1 MCGTVPE
8 FGSACWEVRLPQGA
22 QLVGTSLPAE
32 SFAVLALLAASLLVF
47 RTFRERYFLTWIVG
61 WLAYVT
67 YRVPVIL
74 SLGGATP
81 PRALADGSFLLAIFL
96 FSAAVLIYSQAQR
109 LVVPIAVVA
118 AMGAVTIVT
127 RSAWWPHSTLLP
139 WVAGG
144 LIHLITAV
152 AALQLLRYTW
162 ARWAAGPWFLAAT
175 LVLLHPKDS
184 WPGTHFFL
192 AWDLPIDLLLGVS
205 MLMIVFD
212 ESRLRTLRLG
222 VINNLANAIAQ
233 AQDANSMLLVA
244 LQELKQLMRVRAAWF
259 RVLEG
264 EQMVLT
270 QHVGLALDF
279 LKSHRSRTMDETL
292 TRVLSTGEPFLQ
304 RVRETD
310 APTGEAL
317 RKQGFE
323 HVLLVPVRGKKSII
337 GVLALAGA
345 KHRYYSGDDMVFLN
359 STANQLGIAAENLR
373 LFGQIRRSQRE
384 WISTFD
390 SMEDLIL
397 VHDAQNRI
405 MKVNRALLRRLG
417 RTPAEV
423 IGRNCEEVLPHQH
436 PAGEGCPYCGR
447 GTNDLIEEADPCFGG
462 FSLVSTSSY
471 VWTSSYRE
479 EGRRQLGTVHII
491 RDTTDRR
498 TAEEKYRQL
507 FEQVQEGVFVADD
520 QGKLLDC
527 NNALVG
533 MLGYSSRQELLA
545 LSADAL
551 YVSPEQRSE
560 LLHAIEAHSYVRSF
574 EVQLRKKNGGALAA
588 SETSF
593 ATRNQSGGIERYQGF
608 LLDVTEKKRAEDEIR
623 RRNLELH
630 ALNAIAVIATQ
641 SFDLDEILNL
651 TLRQLVT
658 LFGAETGSVYLTD
671 NGSSTL
677 RRRAAWGHRSETAVR
692 SATTTTLPAD
702 FWQMVVNSHREVIT
716 ESDLPGLPAVAAEFV
731 RAEGLHSWMWVILW
745 SQDQPMGVL
754 GVSSRNEGE
763 FNATDEKLLIAIGRQ
778 LATTIEK
785 IRLYEETTR
794 AYDDL
799 RRTQEQLLQS
809 EKMSAIG
816 QLIAGVAHELNNPLT
831 AILGYAQLLESEAL
845 EERSLDFVRKL
856 LKQAQRTHRLV
867 QNLLSFARQRTPQ
880 KIPVDIRRVVDDSL
894 ALREYDFKRGNIVV
908 QREIAEEIPAVT
920 ADPHQ
925 LEQVFLNIINNA
937 VDSMLEMERGG
948 VLSVRVYAENGSVCV
963 DFRDTGRGIADP
975 KRIFDPFYTTKPVGK
990 GTGLGLSIC
999 YGILKEHG
1007 GEIEARNVPEGGAA
1021 LLVHLPAAGKPEP
1034 ISAPVP
1040 APIRERVLQGRLLLL
1055 EEEEA
1060 VLEFEREVLAGA
1072 GADVVAASD
1081 SEKARSSMDDG
1092 GVDALVLNGSMPD
1105 GWGAVQIHGW
1115 LSQHHPGM
1123 LGKVLFTF
1131 STLDGE
1137 TQTFLEQNRISYL
1150 VKPFDVADL
1159 IAGSRKLLQ
1168 KAMAKSASS

>member
-8 FGSACWEVRLPQGA
+8 FGSEYREVRLPQGA
-22 QLVGTSLPAE
+22 QLVATTLPAE
-32 SFAVLALLAASLLVF
+32 AFAVLALLAASLLVF

-74 SLGGATP
+74 SLGGVSP
-81 PRALADGSFLLAIFL
+81 PRALADASFILAIFL
-96 FSAAVLIYSQAQR
+96 LSSAVLLYSEAPR
-109 LVVPIAVVA
+109 LVLPSATAAALTALTVV
-118 AMGAVTIVT
+118 MKNL
-127 RSAWWPHSTLLP
+127 WWPHSNLLS
-139 WVAGG
+139 WTVIV

-162 ARWAAGPWFLAAT
+162 ARWAAGPWILALT
-175 LVLLHPKDS
+175 LVLLQPKGNGVGS
-184 WPGTHFFL
+184 RFL
-192 AWDLPIDLLLGVS
+192 SAAGLPIDLWLGVS

-222 VINNLANAIAQ
+222 VVNNLASAIAQ

-244 LQELKQLMRVRAAWF
+244 LQELKHLMRVRAAWF

-270 QHVGLALDF
+270 QHVGLSLDF
-279 LKSHRSRTMDETL
+279 LKAHRSRQMNEIF
-292 TRVLSTGEPFLQ
+292 TRLLHTGEPSVQ
-304 RVRETD
+304 RVRDTD
-310 APTGEAL
+310 APTRETL
-317 RKQGFE
+317 RQQGFE
-323 HVLLVPVRGKKSII
+323 HLLLVPVRGKKSVI
-337 GVLALAGA
+337 GVLVLAGA
-345 KHRYYSGDDMVFLN
+345 KHRSYSADDLAFLK

-390 SMEDLIL
+390 SMEDFIL
-397 VHDAQNRI
+397 VHDSQNRI
-405 MKVNRALLRRLG
+405 MKANRALLRRLE
-417 RTPAEV
+417 RSPAEV
-423 IGRNCEEVLPHQH
+423 ISRSCEEVLPGGSSGWQ
-436 PAGEGCPYCGR
+436 GCPYCGR
-447 GTNDLIEEADPCFGG
+447 GRDDLAEEADPCFGG

-479 EGRRQLGTVHII
+479 EARRQLGTVHII

-498 TAEEKYRQL
+498 TAEENYRQL
-507 FEQVQEGVFVADD
+507 FEQVQEGVFVADAE
-520 QGKLLDC
+520 GKLLDC
-527 NNALVG
+527 NNALVV
-533 MLGYSSRQELLA
+533 MLGYENRQELLA

-551 YVSPEQRSE
+551 YASPEQRST
-560 LLHAIEAHSYVRSF
+560 LLKAIQTRSYVRSF
-574 EVQLRKKNGGALAA
+574 EVQLKKKDGSTLSA

-593 ATRNQSGGIERYQGF
+593 ATRNEAGEITRYQGF
-608 LLDVTEKKRAEDEIR
+608 LLDMTEKKRAEDEIR

-630 ALNAIAVIATQ
+630 ALNAIAVVATQ

-651 TLRQLVT
+651 TLRQLVN
-658 LFGAETGSVYLTD
+658 LFGAETGSIYLSD
-671 NGSSTL
+671 NGSCTL
-677 RRRAAWGHRSETAVR
+677 RRRAAWGHRSSTAIR
-692 SATTTTLPAD
+692 SASTATMPAE
-702 FWQMVVNSHREVIT
+702 FWQGLISSRREMIT
-716 ESDLPGLPAVAAEFV
+716 QNDLPDLPAVASDFV
-731 RAEGLHSWMWVILW
+731 RAEGLRSWMWVILW
-745 SQDQPMGVL
+745 SQEQPIGVL
-754 GVSSRNEGE
+754 GVSSRKERE
-763 FNATDEKLLIAIGRQ
+763 FTATDEKLMVAIGRQ
-778 LATTIEK
+778 LATTIDK

-831 AILGYAQLLESEAL
+831 AILGYAQLLESEPMD
-845 EERSLDFVRKL
+845 ERCLDFVRKL

-880 KIPVDIRRVVDDSL
+880 KIPVDIRRVVEDSL
-894 ALREYDFKRGNIVV
+894 ALRDYDFKRGNIVV
-908 QREIAEEIPAVT
+908 QREVAEELPAVT

-937 VDSMLEMERGG
+937 VDAMLEMERGG
-948 VLSVRVYAENGSVCV
+948 VLSMRVYAENGAVCV
-963 DFRDTGRGIADP
+963 EFRDTGRGIVDP

-1021 LLVHLPAAGKPEP
+1021 LLVRLPAAGKPQTVREP
-1034 ISAPVP
+1034 SPPP
-1040 APIRERVLQGRLLLL
+1040 ARELVLHGRLLLVDD
-1055 EEEEA
+1055 EEA

-1072 GADVVAASD
+1072 GAEVVTASD
-1081 SEKARSSMDDG
+1081 PEKARNLLNSG
-1092 GVDALVLNGSMPD
+1092 GFDAVILNGSMPN
-1105 GWGAVQIHGW
+1105 GWSAVQIHGW
-1115 LSQHHPGM
+1115 LAQQHPRIV
-1123 LGKVLFTF
+1123 GKLLFVF
-1131 STLDGE
+1131 STLDEE
-1137 TQTFLEQNRISYL
+1137 TQTFLEQKRISYL

-1168 KAMAKSASS
+1168 KAAIATASS

>member
-1 MCGTVPE
+1 M
-8 FGSACWEVRLPQGA
+8 
-22 QLVGTSLPAE
+22 
-32 SFAVLALLAASLLVF
+32 F

-74 SLGGATP
+74 SLGGASP
-81 PRALADGSFLLAIFL
+81 PRALADASFILAIFL
-96 FSAAVLIYSQAQR
+96 LASAVLLYSEAPRLVLPSAA
-109 LVVPIAVVA
+109 IAGVA
-118 AMGAVTIVT
+118 AVTVVMKGV
-127 RSAWWPHSTLLP
+127 WWPHSSLLSSI
-139 WVAGG
+139 VIV

-162 ARWAAGPWFLAAT
+162 ARWAAGPWILAVT
-175 LVLLHPKDS
+175 LVLLQPKGDGLGS
-184 WPGTHFFL
+184 RFFS
-192 AWDLPIDLLLGVS
+192 AAGLPIDLWLGVS

-222 VINNLANAIAQ
+222 VVNNLASAIAQ

-244 LQELKQLMRVRAAWF
+244 LQELKQLMRARAAWF
-259 RVLEG
+259 RVLDG

-270 QHVGLALDF
+270 QHVGLSLDF
-279 LKSHRSRTMDETL
+279 LKAHRSRLMNENL
-292 TRVLSTGEPFLQ
+292 TRLLHTGEPSVH
-304 RVRETD
+304 RVRDTD
-310 APTGEAL
+310 APTREAL
-317 RKQGFE
+317 RQQGFE
-323 HVLLVPVRGKKSII
+323 HLLLVPVRGKKSVI
-337 GVLALAGA
+337 GVLALAGT
-345 KHRYYSGDDMVFLN
+345 KHRFYSADDLAFLK

-390 SMEDLIL
+390 SMEDFIL
-397 VHDAQNRI
+397 VHDSQNRI
-405 MKVNRALLRRLG
+405 MKVNRALLRRLE
-417 RTPAEV
+417 RSPAEV
-423 IGRNCEEVLPHQH
+423 ISRSCEEVLPHGSSAWQ
-436 PAGEGCPYCGR
+436 GCPYCGR
-447 GTNDLIEEADPCFGG
+447 GTDDFVEEADPCFGG

-479 EGRRQLGTVHII
+479 EARRQLGTVHII

-507 FEQVQEGVFVADD
+507 FEQVQEGVFVADAR
-520 QGKLLDC
+520 GKLLDC
-527 NNALVG
+527 NNALVL
-533 MLGYSSRQELLA
+533 MLGYENRQALLA

-551 YVSPEQRSE
+551 YASPEQRAA
-560 LLHAIEAHSYVRSF
+560 LLETIQARSYVRSF
-574 EVQLRKKNGGALAA
+574 EVQLRKKDGSTLSV

-593 ATRNQSGGIERYQGF
+593 ATRDETGEIARYQGF
-608 LLDVTEKKRAEDEIR
+608 LLDMTEKKRAEDEIR

-630 ALNAIAVIATQ
+630 ALNAIAVVATQ

-658 LFGAETGSVYLTD
+658 LFGAETGSVYLSE
-671 NGSSTL
+671 NGGPTL
-677 RRRAAWGHRSETAVR
+677 RRRAAWGHRSNAAIHSASTA
-692 SATTTTLPAD
+692 TMPAD
-702 FWQMVVNSHREVIT
+702 FWQELISSRRELIT
-716 ESDLPGLPAVAAEFV
+716 QKDLPALPAVASDFV
-731 RAEGLHSWMWVILW
+731 SAEGLHSWMWVILW
-745 SQDQPMGVL
+745 SQDQPIGVL
-754 GVSSRNEGE
+754 GVSSREERE
-763 FNATDEKLLIAIGRQ
+763 FTATDEKLMVAIGRQ
-778 LATTIEK
+778 LATTIDK

-831 AILGYAQLLESEAL
+831 AILGYAQLLESEPMD
-845 EERSLDFVRKL
+845 ERCLDFVRKL

-894 ALREYDFKRGNIVV
+894 ALRDYDFKRGNIVV
-908 QREIAEEIPAVT
+908 QREFAEELPAVT

-937 VDSMLEMERGG
+937 VDAMLEMERGG
-948 VLSVRVYAENGSVCV
+948 VLSARVYAENGAVCV
-963 DFRDTGRGIADP
+963 EFCDTGRGIADP

-1021 LLVHLPAAGKPEP
+1021 LLVRLPAAGKPQVVREP
-1034 ISAPVP
+1034 SSPP
-1040 APIRERVLQGRLLLL
+1040 ARELVLQGRLLLVDD
-1055 EEEEA
+1055 EEA

-1072 GADVVAASD
+1072 GAEVVTASD
-1081 SEKARSSMDDG
+1081 PGEARNLLKRG
-1092 GVDALVLNGSMPD
+1092 GFDAVILNGSMPN
-1105 GWGAVQIHGW
+1105 GWTVMEIHGW
-1115 LSQHHPGM
+1115 LAQHHPRTVGRA
-1123 LGKVLFTF
+1123 LFIF
-1131 STLDGE
+1131 ASLDAE
-1137 TQTFLEQNRISYL
+1137 TQTFLEQKRISYL

-1168 KAMAKSASS
+1168 KASAASASS

>member
-1 MCGTVPE
+1 MAT
-8 FGSACWEVRLPQGA
+8 
-22 QLVGTSLPAE
+22 TLPAE
-32 SFAVLALLAASLLVF
+32 AFAVLALLAASLLVF
-47 RTFRERYFLTWIVG
+47 RTFREGYFLTWIVG

-74 SLGGATP
+74 SLGGVSP
-81 PRALADGSFLLAIFL
+81 PRALADASFILAIFL
-96 FSAAVLIYSQAQR
+96 LSSAVLLYSEAPR
-109 LVVPIAVVA
+109 LVLPSATA
-118 AMGAVTIVT
+118 AALTAVTVVMKNL
-127 RSAWWPHSTLLP
+127 WWPHSSLLS
-139 WVAGG
+139 WTVIV

-162 ARWAAGPWFLAAT
+162 ARWAAGPWILALT
-175 LVLLHPKDS
+175 LVLLQPKGNGVGS
-184 WPGTHFFL
+184 RFL
-192 AWDLPIDLLLGVS
+192 SAAGLPIDLWLGVS

-222 VINNLANAIAQ
+222 VVNNLASAIAQ

-244 LQELKQLMRVRAAWF
+244 LQELKHLMRVRAAWF

-270 QHVGLALDF
+270 QHVGLSLDF
-279 LKSHRSRTMDETL
+279 LKAHRSRQMNEIF
-292 TRVLSTGEPFLQ
+292 TRLLHTGEPSVQ
-304 RVRETD
+304 RVRDTD
-310 APTGEAL
+310 APTRETL
-317 RKQGFE
+317 RQQGFE
-323 HVLLVPVRGKKSII
+323 HLLLVPVRGKKSVI
-337 GVLALAGA
+337 GVLVLAGA
-345 KHRYYSGDDMVFLN
+345 KHRSYSADDLAFLK

-390 SMEDLIL
+390 SMEDFIL
-397 VHDAQNRI
+397 VHDSQNRI
-405 MKVNRALLRRLG
+405 MKANRALLRRLE
-417 RTPAEV
+417 RSPAEV
-423 IGRNCEEVLPHQH
+423 ISRSCEEVLPGGSSGWQ
-436 PAGEGCPYCGR
+436 GCPYCGR
-447 GTNDLIEEADPCFGG
+447 GRDDLAEEADPCFGG

-479 EGRRQLGTVHII
+479 EARRQLGTVHII

-498 TAEEKYRQL
+498 TAEENYRQL
-507 FEQVQEGVFVADD
+507 FEQVQEGVFVADAE
-520 QGKLLDC
+520 GKLLDC
-527 NNALVG
+527 NNALVV
-533 MLGYSSRQELLA
+533 MLGYENRQELLA

-551 YVSPEQRSE
+551 YASPEQRST
-560 LLHAIEAHSYVRSF
+560 LLKAIQTRSYVRSF
-574 EVQLRKKNGGALAA
+574 EVQLKKKDGSTLSA

-593 ATRNQSGGIERYQGF
+593 ATRNEAGEITRYQGF
-608 LLDVTEKKRAEDEIR
+608 LLDMTEKKRAEDEIR

-630 ALNAIAVIATQ
+630 ALNAIAVVATQ

-651 TLRQLVT
+651 TLRQLVN
-658 LFGAETGSVYLTD
+658 LFGAETGSIYLSD
-671 NGSSTL
+671 NGSCTL
-677 RRRAAWGHRSETAVR
+677 RRRAAWGHRSSTAIR
-692 SATTTTLPAD
+692 SASTATMPAE
-702 FWQMVVNSHREVIT
+702 FWQGLISSRREMIT
-716 ESDLPGLPAVAAEFV
+716 QNDLPDLPAVASDFV
-731 RAEGLHSWMWVILW
+731 RAEGLRSWMWVILW
-745 SQDQPMGVL
+745 SQEQPIGVL
-754 GVSSRNEGE
+754 GVSSRKERE
-763 FNATDEKLLIAIGRQ
+763 FTATDEKLMVAIGRQ
-778 LATTIEK
+778 LATTIDK

-831 AILGYAQLLESEAL
+831 AILGYAQLLESEPMD
-845 EERSLDFVRKL
+845 ERCLDFVRKL

-880 KIPVDIRRVVDDSL
+880 KIPVDIRRVVEDSL
-894 ALREYDFKRGNIVV
+894 ALRDYDFKRGNIVV
-908 QREIAEEIPAVT
+908 QREVAEELPAVT

-937 VDSMLEMERGG
+937 VDAMLEMERGG
-948 VLSVRVYAENGSVCV
+948 VLSMRVYAENGAVCV
-963 DFRDTGRGIADP
+963 EFRDTGRGIVDP

-1021 LLVHLPAAGKPEP
+1021 LLVRLPAAGKPQTVREP
-1034 ISAPVP
+1034 SPPP
-1040 APIRERVLQGRLLLL
+1040 ARELVLHGRLLLVDD
-1055 EEEEA
+1055 EEA

-1072 GADVVAASD
+1072 GAEVVTASD
-1081 SEKARSSMDDG
+1081 PEKARNLLNSG
-1092 GVDALVLNGSMPD
+1092 GFDAVILNGSMPN
-1105 GWGAVQIHGW
+1105 GWSAVQIHGW
-1115 LSQHHPGM
+1115 LAQHHPRIV
-1123 LGKVLFTF
+1123 GKLLFVF

-1137 TQTFLEQNRISYL
+1137 TQTFLEQKRISYL

-1168 KAMAKSASS
+1168 KAAIATASS

>member
-1 MCGTVPE
+1 
-8 FGSACWEVRLPQGA
+8 VRLPQGA
-22 QLVGTSLPAE
+22 QLVGTTLPAE
-32 SFAVLALLAASLLVF
+32 SFAVLAMLAASLLVF
-47 RTFRERYFLTWIVG
+47 RTFRERYFLTWILG
-61 WLAYVT
+61 WLAYVI

-74 SLGGATP
+74 SLGGSSA
-81 PRALADGSFLLAIFL
+81 PRALADTTFILAAFLLA
-96 FSAAVLIYSQAQR
+96 SAVLLYSEEQR
-109 LVVPIAVVA
+109 LVLPTATAASIAAITVV
-118 AMGAVTIVT
+118 I
-127 RSAWWPHSTLLP
+127 RSVWWPHDALLG
-139 WVAGG
+139 WTSVV

-162 ARWAAGPWFLAAT
+162 ARWAAGPWLLAAT
-175 LVLLHPKDS
+175 LVLLHPRDS
-184 WPGTHFFL
+184 WLGRHFVS
-192 AWDLPIDLLLGVS
+192 AADLPIDLLLGVS

-212 ESRLRTLRLG
+212 ESRLRNLRLG
-222 VINNLANAIAQ
+222 VVNNLATAIAQ
-233 AQDANSMLLVA
+233 AQDANSMLVVA
-244 LQELKQLMRVRAAWF
+244 LQELKHLMRARAAWF

-270 QHVGLALDF
+270 QHVGLSLEF
-279 LKSHRSRTMDETL
+279 LKSHRSREMSETL
-292 TRVLSTGEPFLQ
+292 TRILHTGEPCVH
-304 RVRETD
+304 RVRESD
-310 APTGEAL
+310 APTADAL
-317 RKQGFE
+317 RQQGFE
-323 HVLLVPVRGKKSII
+323 HLLLVPVRGKKSII
-337 GVLALAGA
+337 GLLALAGA
-345 KHRYYSGDDMVFLN
+345 KHRSYSTDDLAFMK

-397 VHDAQNRI
+397 VHDSQSRI

-417 RTPAEV
+417 RAPAEV
-423 IGRNCEEVLPHQH
+423 IGRSCEEVLPRGH
-436 PAGEGCPYCGR
+436 AGWQGCPYCGQ
-447 GTNDLIEEADPCFGG
+447 GTGDLTEAADPCFGG

-533 MLGYSSRQELLA
+533 MLGYGSRQELLA

-551 YVSPEQRSE
+551 YASPEQRTA
-560 LLHAIEAHSYVRSF
+560 LLEAIEVHSYVRSF
-574 EVQLRKKNGGALAA
+574 EVQLRKKDGGTLAA

-593 ATRNQSGGIERYQGF
+593 ATRTEAGGIERYQGF

-658 LFGAETGSVYLTD
+658 LFGAQTGSVYLSD
-671 NGSSTL
+671 NGSGTL
-677 RRRAAWGHRSETAVR
+677 RRRAAWGHRSDTAIR
-692 SATTTTLPAD
+692 TASTATLPPD
-702 FWQMVVNSHREVIT
+702 FWQTLVNSHREVFT
-716 ESDLPGLPAVAAEFV
+716 QEDLPQLPGLVAEFV
-731 RAEGLHSWMWVILW
+731 RAEGLRSWMWVILW
-745 SQDQPMGVL
+745 SQEQPMGVL
-754 GVSSRNEGE
+754 GVSSRKERD
-763 FNATDEKLLIAIGRQ
+763 FTTTDEKLLIAIGRQ

-831 AILGYAQLLESEAL
+831 AILGYAQLLEGEPM
-845 EERSLDFVRKL
+845 EERCLDFVRKL

-894 ALREYDFKRGNIVV
+894 ALREYDFKRGNIAV
-908 QREIAEEIPAVT
+908 QREIAEELPAVT

-937 VDSMLEMERGG
+937 VDAMLEMERGG
-948 VLSVRVYAENGSVCV
+948 MLSVRVYDENGAVCV
-963 DFRDTGRGIADP
+963 EFRDTGRGISDP

-1021 LLVHLPAAGKPEP
+1021 LLVRLPASGKPET
-1034 ISAPVP
+1034 ARPVSLPP
-1040 APIRERVLQGRLLLL
+1040 ARELVLQGRLLLVDD
-1055 EEEEA
+1055 EEA

-1072 GADVVAASD
+1072 GAEVVAASD
-1081 SEKARSSMDDG
+1081 PDKARALLDG
-1092 GVDALVLNGSMPD
+1092 GGFDALILNGSMPN
-1105 GWGAVQIHGW
+1105 GWSAVQIHGW
-1115 LSQHHPGM
+1115 LAQHHPRN
-1123 LGKVLFTF
+1123 LGRVLFIF

-1137 TQTFLEQNRISYL
+1137 TQSFLEQNRISYL

-1168 KAMAKSASS
+1168 KALTATASS

>member
-1 MCGTVPE
+1 MGT
-8 FGSACWEVRLPQGA
+8 
-22 QLVGTSLPAE
+22 TLPAE
-32 SFAVLALLAASLLVF
+32 AFAVLALLAASLLVF

-61 WLAYVT
+61 WLAYVI

-74 SLGGATP
+74 SLGGSSP
-81 PRALADGSFLLAIFL
+81 PRALADASFTLAAFLLA
-96 FSAAVLIYSQAQR
+96 SAVLLYSEKQR
-109 LVVPIAVVA
+109 LVLPTAAVAGIAGITVV
-118 AMGAVTIVT
+118 I
-127 RSAWWPHSTLLP
+127 RSVWWPHSALLG
-139 WVAGG
+139 WTSIV
-144 LIHLITAV
+144 LLHLITAV

-162 ARWAAGPWFLAAT
+162 ARWAAGPWLLAAT

-184 WPGTHFFL
+184 WLGNHFL
-192 AWDLPIDLLLGVS
+192 SAADLPIDLLLGIS

-212 ESRLRTLRLG
+212 ESRLRNLRLG
-222 VINNLANAIAQ
+222 VVNNLATAIAQ
-233 AQDANSMLLVA
+233 AQDANAMLVVA
-244 LQELKQLMRVRAAWF
+244 LHELKHLMRARAAWF

-270 QHVGLALDF
+270 QHVGLSLEF
-279 LKSHRSRTMDETL
+279 LKTNRSRVMSETL
-292 TRVLSTGEPFLQ
+292 TRILHTGEPCVH
-304 RVRETD
+304 RVRESD
-310 APTGEAL
+310 APTAEVL
-317 RKQGFE
+317 RQQGFE
-323 HVLLVPVRGKKSII
+323 HLLLVPVHGKKSII
-337 GVLALAGA
+337 GLLALAGA
-345 KHRYYSGDDMVFLN
+345 KHRTYSTDELAFMK

-397 VHDAQNRI
+397 VHDSQNRI

-417 RTPAEV
+417 RAPAEV
-423 IGRNCEEVLPHQH
+423 ISRSCEEVLPRGQ
-436 PAGEGCPYCGR
+436 AGWQGCPYCAQ
-447 GTNDLIEEADPCFGG
+447 GTGDLIEALDPCFGG

-533 MLGYSSRQELLA
+533 MLGYGSRQELLA

-551 YVSPEQRSE
+551 YASPEQRNA
-560 LLHAIEAHSYVRSF
+560 LLQAIEVHSYVRSF
-574 EVQLRKKNGGALAA
+574 EVQLRKKDGSTLAA

-593 ATRNQSGGIERYQGF
+593 ATRTQAGGIERYQGF

-658 LFGAETGSVYLTD
+658 LFGAETGSVYLSD
-671 NGSSTL
+671 NGSGTL
-677 RRRAAWGHRSETAVR
+677 RRRAAWGHRSDTAIR
-692 SATTTTLPAD
+692 SASTATMPPD
-702 FWQMVVNSHREVIT
+702 FWQTLVNSHREVFT
-716 ESDLPGLPAVAAEFV
+716 QEDLPHLPALAAEFV
-731 RAEGLHSWMWVILW
+731 HAEGLRSWMWVILW
-745 SQDQPMGVL
+745 SQEQPMGVL
-754 GVSSRNEGE
+754 GVSSRKERD
-763 FNATDEKLLIAIGRQ
+763 FTATDEKLLIAIGRQ

-831 AILGYAQLLESEAL
+831 AILGYAQLLEGEPM
-845 EERSLDFVRKL
+845 EERCLDFVRKL

-880 KIPVDIRRVVDDSL
+880 KIPVDLRRVVDDSL
-894 ALREYDFKRGNIVV
+894 ALREYDFKRGNIAV
-908 QREIAEEIPAVT
+908 QREIAEELPAVT

-937 VDSMLEMERGG
+937 VDAMLEMERGG
-948 VLSVRVYAENGSVCV
+948 VLTVRVYGENGAVCV
-963 DFRDTGRGIADP
+963 EFCDTGRGISDP

-1021 LLVHLPAAGKPEP
+1021 LLVRLPASGKPET
-1034 ISAPVP
+1034 ARP
-1040 APIRERVLQGRLLLL
+1040 ASLPPARELVLQGRLLLVDD
-1055 EEEEA
+1055 EEA

-1072 GADVVAASD
+1072 GAEVVAASD
-1081 SEKARSSMDDG
+1081 PLKARALLEG
-1092 GVDALVLNGSMPD
+1092 GGFDALILNGSMPS
-1105 GWGAVQIHGW
+1105 GWSAAQMHGW
-1115 LSQHHPGM
+1115 LAQHHPRL
-1123 LGKVLFTF
+1123 LGRVLFVF
-1131 STLDGE
+1131 SNLDGE

-1159 IAGSRKLLQ
+1159 IASSRKLLQ
-1168 KAMAKSASS
+1168 KALTATASPPKLTAAR

>member
-1 MCGTVPE
+1 M
-8 FGSACWEVRLPQGA
+8 RLPQGA
-22 QLVGTSLPAE
+22 QVVGTTLPAE
-32 SFAVLALLAASLLVF
+32 AFAVLALLAANLLVF

-74 SLGGATP
+74 SLGGASP
-81 PRALADGSFLLAIFL
+81 PRALADASFILAIFL
-96 FSAAVLIYSQAQR
+96 LSSALLLYSEAPRLVLPTAAV
-109 LVVPIAVVA
+109 A
-118 AMGAVTIVT
+118 ALAAVTVVMKT
-127 RSAWWPHSTLLP
+127 LWWPHSTLLS
-139 WVAGG
+139 WMVIV

-162 ARWAAGPWFLAAT
+162 ARWTAGPWILALT
-175 LVLLHPKDS
+175 LVLLQPK
-184 WPGTHFFL
+184 GTGLGGRFL
-192 AWDLPIDLLLGVS
+192 SVAGLPIDLWLGVS

-222 VINNLANAIAQ
+222 VVNNLASAIAQ
-233 AQDANSMLLVA
+233 AQDANAMLLVA
-244 LQELKQLMRVRAAWF
+244 LQELKHLMRVRAAWF

-270 QHVGLALDF
+270 QHVGLSLDF
-279 LKSHRSRTMDETL
+279 LKAYRSRQMNETL
-292 TRVLSTGEPFLQ
+292 THLLHTGEPCVQ
-304 RVRETD
+304 RVRDTN
-310 APTGEAL
+310 APTRETL
-317 RKQGFE
+317 RQQGFE
-323 HVLLVPVRGKKSII
+323 HLLLIPVRGKKSVI

-345 KHRYYSGDDMVFLN
+345 KHRSYSTDDLAFLKA
-359 STANQLGIAAENLR
+359 TANQVGIAAENLR

-390 SMEDLIL
+390 SMEDFIL
-397 VHDAQNRI
+397 VHDSQNRI
-405 MKVNRALLRRLG
+405 MKVNRALLRRLE
-417 RTPAEV
+417 RAPAEV
-423 IGRNCEEVLPHQH
+423 ISRSCEEVLPRGSSAWQ
-436 PAGEGCPYCGR
+436 GCPYCGR
-447 GTNDLIEEADPCFGG
+447 GAEDLVEEADPCFGG

-479 EGRRQLGTVHII
+479 EARRQLGTVHII

-507 FEQVQEGVFVADD
+507 FEQVQEGVFVADAE
-520 QGKLLDC
+520 GKLLDC
-527 NNALVG
+527 NHALVG
-533 MLGYSSRQELLA
+533 MLGYENRQELLA

-551 YVSPEQRSE
+551 YASPEQRIT
-560 LLHAIEAHSYVRSF
+560 LLETIQTRSYVRSF
-574 EVQLRKKNGGALAA
+574 EVQLRKKDGNTLSA

-593 ATRNQSGGIERYQGF
+593 ATRDEAGEIARYQGF

-630 ALNAIAVIATQ
+630 ALNAIAVVATQ

-658 LFGAETGSVYLTD
+658 LFAAETGSVYLSD
-671 NGSSTL
+671 NSSSTL
-677 RRRAAWGHRSETAVR
+677 RRRAAWGHRSSTAIR
-692 SATTTTLPAD
+692 SASTATMPAE
-702 FWQMVVNSHREVIT
+702 FWQGLISSRRELIT
-716 ESDLPGLPAVAAEFV
+716 QKDLPSLPAVASDFV
-731 RAEGLHSWMWVILW
+731 NAEGLHSWMWVILW
-745 SQDQPMGVL
+745 SQDQPIGVL
-754 GVSSRNEGE
+754 GVSSRKEHE
-763 FNATDEKLLIAIGRQ
+763 FSPTDEKLMVAIGRQ
-778 LATTIEK
+778 LATTIDK

-831 AILGYAQLLESEAL
+831 AILGYAQLLESEPMD
-845 EERSLDFVRKL
+845 ERCLDFVRKL

-894 ALREYDFKRGNIVV
+894 ALRDYDFKRGNILV
-908 QREIAEEIPAVT
+908 QREIAEELPAVT

-937 VDSMLEMERGG
+937 VDAMLEMERGG
-948 VLSVRVYAENGSVCV
+948 VLSVRVYAENGAVYV
-963 DFRDTGRGIADP
+963 EFRDTGRGIADP

-1021 LLVHLPAAGKPEP
+1021 LLVRLPAAGKPETVREP
-1034 ISAPVP
+1034 SPPP
-1040 APIRERVLQGRLLLL
+1040 ARELVLSGRLLLVDD
-1055 EEEEA
+1055 EEA

-1072 GADVVAASD
+1072 GAEVVTASEP
-1081 SEKARSSMDDG
+1081 EKARDLLNSG
-1092 GVDALVLNGSMPD
+1092 GFDAVILNGSMPN
-1105 GWGAVQIHGW
+1105 GWNAVEIHGW
-1115 LSQHHPGM
+1115 LCQHHPRTVGR
-1123 LGKVLFTF
+1123 VLFIF

-1137 TQTFLEQNRISYL
+1137 TQTFLEQKRISYL

-1159 IAGSRKLLQ
+1159 IASSRKLLQ
-1168 KAMAKSASS
+1168 KAAAATASS

>member
-1 MCGTVPE
+1 M
-8 FGSACWEVRLPQGA
+8 QGA
-22 QLVGTSLPAE
+22 QLVGTTLPAE
-32 SFAVLALLAASLLVF
+32 SFAVLALLAASILVF

-61 WLAYVT
+61 WLAYVL

-74 SLGGATP
+74 SLGGAPSP
-81 PRALADGSFLLAIFL
+81 PSVSVTAFVLAAFLLA
-96 FSAAVLIYSQAQR
+96 AAVLLYCEAQR
-109 LVVPIAVVA
+109 LVLPATVA
-118 AMGAVTIVT
+118 AGVAAITVVI
-127 RSAWWPHSTLLP
+127 RALWFPHSSLLF
-139 WVAGG
+139 WVSVA
-144 LIHLITAV
+144 IVHLITAV

-162 ARWAAGPWFLAAT
+162 ARWAAGPWLLALT
-175 LVLLHPKDS
+175 LLLLHPREG
-184 WPGTHFFL
+184 WL
-192 AWDLPIDLLLGVS
+192 AGHSLASLDLLIDLFLGVG
-205 MLMIVFD
+205 MLMVVFD
-212 ESRLRTLRLG
+212 EGRLRTLRLG
-222 VINNLANAIAQ
+222 VVNNLATSIAQ
-233 AQDANSMLLVA
+233 AQDANSMLLAA
-244 LQELKQLMRVRAAWF
+244 LQELKRLMRAQAAWF

-270 QHVGLALDF
+270 QHVGLSLEF
-279 LKSHRSRTMDETL
+279 LKTHRSRAMNETL
-292 TRVLSTGEPFLQ
+292 TRILHTGEPVVH
-304 RVRETD
+304 RVRKSD
-310 APTGEAL
+310 APTAEAL
-317 RKQGFE
+317 RGQGFE
-323 HVLLVPVRGKKSII
+323 HLLLVPVRGKKAVI
-337 GVLALAGA
+337 GVLALAGC
-345 KHRYYSGDDMVFLN
+345 KHRSYSGDDMAFLK

-405 MKVNRALLRRLG
+405 LKVNRALLRRLG

-423 IGRNCEEVLPHQH
+423 IRRTCEEVLPRGQ
-436 PAGEGCPYCGR
+436 GGWQGCPYCGQ
-447 GTNDLIEEADPCFGG
+447 GGSDLSEEADPCFGG

-479 EGRRQLGTVHII
+479 EAHRQLGTVHII

-507 FEQVQEGVFVADD
+507 FEQVQEGVFVADSE
-520 QGKLLDC
+520 GKLLDC
-527 NNALVG
+527 NHALVG
-533 MLGYSSRQELLA
+533 MLGYGGRQELLA

-560 LLHAIEAHSYVRSF
+560 LLQALEAQSYVRSF
-574 EVQLRKKNGGALAA
+574 EVQLRKRDGSALAA

-593 ATRNQSGGIERYQGF
+593 ATRNEAGEIERYQGF

-651 TLRQLVT
+651 TLRQLVS
-658 LFGAETGSVYLTD
+658 LFTAETGSVYLMD
-671 NGSSTL
+671 NGAHTL
-677 RRRAAWGHRSETAVR
+677 RRRAAWGHRSELASRASV
-692 SATTTTLPAD
+692 ATLSPD
-702 FWQMVVNSHREVIT
+702 FWQTLANSHREVIT
-716 ESDLPGLPAVAAEFV
+716 QNDARLLSPGAADFV
-731 RAEGLHSWMWVILW
+731 RAEGLRSWMWAILW
-745 SQDQPMGVL
+745 GQDQPIGVL
-754 GVSSRNEGE
+754 AVSSRQERE
-763 FNATDEKLLIAIGRQ
+763 FSTTDEKLLIAIGRQ

-831 AILGYAQLLESEAL
+831 AILGYAQLLEGEAL
-845 EERSLDFVRKL
+845 EERCLDFVRKL

-880 KIPVDIRRVVDDSL
+880 KIPVDIRRVLDDSL
-894 ALREYDFKRGNIVV
+894 ALREYDFKRGNIAV
-908 QREIAEEIPAVT
+908 QREIPDEIPAVT

-925 LEQVFLNIINNA
+925 LEQVFLNIVNNA
-937 VDSMLEMERGG
+937 VDAMLEMERGG
-948 VLSVRVYAENGSVCV
+948 VLSVRIYSESGAVCV
-963 DFRDTGRGIADP
+963 EFRDTGPGIADP

-1007 GEIEARNVPEGGAA
+1007 GEIEARNLPAGGAA
-1021 LLVHLPAAGKPEP
+1021 LLVRLPAAGRPEP
-1034 ISAPVP
+1034 VHYPASAPV
-1040 APIRERVLQGRLLLL
+1040 RELVLQGRLLLV
-1055 EEEEA
+1055 EDEDA

-1072 GADVVAASD
+1072 GAEVVATSD
-1081 SEKARSSMDDG
+1081 PEKAWGLLRG
-1092 GVDALVLNGSMPD
+1092 GGFEALVLNASMPN
-1105 GWGAVQIHGW
+1105 GWNALQIHDW
-1115 LSQHHPGM
+1115 LAGHSPAMHSR
-1123 LGKVLFTF
+1123 VLLTF

-1137 TQTFLEQNRISYL
+1137 TQTFLERNRIPYL

-1159 IAGSRKLLQ
+1159 IASTRKLLQ
-1168 KAMAKSASS
+1168 KAAAATASS

>member
-1 MCGTVPE
+1 
-8 FGSACWEVRLPQGA
+8 LPQGA
-22 QLVGTSLPAE
+22 QLVGTTLPAE
-32 SFAVLALLAASLLVF
+32 AFAVLALLAASLLVF

-67 YRVPVIL
+67 YRVQVIL
-74 SLGGATP
+74 SLGGASP
-81 PRALADGSFLLAIFL
+81 PRALADASFILAVFLLSSAVLLYSEAPRLVLPSAGIAAL
-96 FSAAVLIYSQAQR
+96 AAVT
-109 LVVPIAVVA
+109 VV
-118 AMGAVTIVT
+118 MK
-127 RSAWWPHSTLLP
+127 SLWWPHSGQLA
-139 WVAGG
+139 WIVVV

-162 ARWAAGPWFLAAT
+162 ARWAAGPWILALT
-175 LVLLHPKDS
+175 LVLLQPKGNGFGS
-184 WPGTHFFL
+184 RFL
-192 AWDLPIDLLLGVS
+192 SAAGLPIDLWLGVS

-222 VINNLANAIAQ
+222 VVNNLASAIAQ
-233 AQDANSMLLVA
+233 AQEANSMLLVA
-244 LQELKQLMRVRAAWF
+244 LQELKRLMRARAAWF
-259 RVLEG
+259 RVLDG

-270 QHVGLALDF
+270 QHVGLSLDF
-279 LKSHRSRTMDETL
+279 LKAHRSRQMNETL
-292 TRVLSTGEPFLQ
+292 TRLLHTGEPSVH

-310 APTGEAL
+310 TPTREIL
-317 RKQGFE
+317 RQQGFE
-323 HVLLVPVRGKKSII
+323 HLLLVPVRGKKSII
-337 GVLALAGA
+337 GVLALAGT
-345 KHRYYSGDDMVFLN
+345 KHRFYSADDLAFLK

-390 SMEDLIL
+390 SMEDFIL
-397 VHDAQNRI
+397 VHDSQNRI
-405 MKVNRALLRRLG
+405 MKVNRALLRRLE
-417 RTPAEV
+417 RSPAEV
-423 IGRNCEEVLPHQH
+423 ISRSCEEVLPHGSSAWQ
-436 PAGEGCPYCGR
+436 GCPYCGR
-447 GTNDLIEEADPCFGG
+447 GTDDFVEEADPCFGG

-479 EGRRQLGTVHII
+479 EARRQLGTVHII

-507 FEQVQEGVFVADD
+507 FEQVQEGVFVADAG
-520 QGKLLDC
+520 GKLLDC
-527 NNALVG
+527 NNALVI
-533 MLGYSSRQELLA
+533 MLGYGNRQELLA

-551 YVSPEQRSE
+551 YASPEQRAT
-560 LLHAIEAHSYVRSF
+560 LLETIQTRSYVRSF
-574 EVQLRKKNGGALAA
+574 EVQLRKKDGSTLSA

-593 ATRNQSGGIERYQGF
+593 ATRNETGEIARYQGF

-630 ALNAIAVIATQ
+630 ALNAIAVVATQ

-658 LFGAETGSVYLTD
+658 LFGAETGSVYLSD
-671 NGSSTL
+671 SGGPTL
-677 RRRAAWGHRSETAVR
+677 RRRAAWGHRSNTAIR
-692 SATTTTLPAD
+692 SASTATMPDD
-702 FWQMVVNSHREVIT
+702 FWQGLISSRRELIT
-716 ESDLPGLPAVAAEFV
+716 QKDLPSLPAVASDFV
-731 RAEGLHSWMWVILW
+731 TAEGLHSWMWVILW
-745 SQDQPMGVL
+745 SQDQPIGVL
-754 GVSSRNEGE
+754 GVSSREERE
-763 FNATDEKLLIAIGRQ
+763 FTATDEKLMVAIGRQ
-778 LATTIEK
+778 LATTIDK

-831 AILGYAQLLESEAL
+831 AILGYAQLLESEPMD
-845 EERSLDFVRKL
+845 ERCLDFVRKL

-894 ALREYDFKRGNIVV
+894 ALRDYDFKRGNIVV
-908 QREIAEEIPAVT
+908 QREIADELPAVT

-937 VDSMLEMERGG
+937 VDAMLEMERGG
-948 VLSVRVYAENGSVCV
+948 VLSVRVYAENGAVWV
-963 DFRDTGRGIADP
+963 EFRDTGRGIADP

-1021 LLVHLPAAGKPEP
+1021 LLVRLPAAGKPQTVREP
-1034 ISAPVP
+1034 SPPP
-1040 APIRERVLQGRLLLL
+1040 ARELVLQGRLLLVDD
-1055 EEEEA
+1055 EEA

-1072 GADVVAASD
+1072 GAEVVTASD
-1081 SEKARSSMDDG
+1081 PEEARNLLNSG
-1092 GVDALVLNGSMPD
+1092 GFDAVILNGSMPN
-1105 GWGAVQIHGW
+1105 GWTAMEIHGW
-1115 LSQHHPGM
+1115 LAQHHPRTAGRA
-1123 LGKVLFTF
+1123 LFIF
-1131 STLDGE
+1131 ATLDGE
-1137 TQTFLEQNRISYL
+1137 TQTFLEQKRISYL

-1159 IAGSRKLLQ
+1159 IAGSRKLLL
-1168 KAMAKSASS
+1168 KASAASASS

>member
-8 FGSACWEVRLPQGA
+8 FGSEYREVRLPQGA
-22 QLVGTSLPAE
+22 QLVATTLPAE
-32 SFAVLALLAASLLVF
+32 AFAVLALLAASLLVF
-47 RTFRERYFLTWIVG
+47 RTFREGYFLTWIVG

-74 SLGGATP
+74 SLGGVSP
-81 PRALADGSFLLAIFL
+81 PRALADASFILAIFL
-96 FSAAVLIYSQAQR
+96 LSSAVLLYSEAPR
-109 LVVPIAVVA
+109 LVLPSATA
-118 AMGAVTIVT
+118 AALTAVTVVMKNL
-127 RSAWWPHSTLLP
+127 WWPHSSLLS
-139 WVAGG
+139 WTVIV

-162 ARWAAGPWFLAAT
+162 ARWAAGPWILALT
-175 LVLLHPKDS
+175 LVLLQPKGNGVGS
-184 WPGTHFFL
+184 RFL
-192 AWDLPIDLLLGVS
+192 SAAGLPIDLWLGVS

-222 VINNLANAIAQ
+222 VVNNLASAIAQ

-244 LQELKQLMRVRAAWF
+244 LQELKHLMRVRAAWF

-270 QHVGLALDF
+270 QHVGLSLDF
-279 LKSHRSRTMDETL
+279 LKAHRSRQMNEIF
-292 TRVLSTGEPFLQ
+292 TRLLHTGEPSVQ
-304 RVRETD
+304 RVRDTD
-310 APTGEAL
+310 APTRETL
-317 RKQGFE
+317 RQQGFE
-323 HVLLVPVRGKKSII
+323 HLLLVPVRGKKSVI
-337 GVLALAGA
+337 GVLVLAGA
-345 KHRYYSGDDMVFLN
+345 KHRSYSADDLAFLK

-390 SMEDLIL
+390 SMEDFIL
-397 VHDAQNRI
+397 VHDSQNRI
-405 MKVNRALLRRLG
+405 MKANRALLRRLE
-417 RTPAEV
+417 RSPAEV
-423 IGRNCEEVLPHQH
+423 ISRSCEEVLPGGSSGWQ
-436 PAGEGCPYCGR
+436 GCPYCGR
-447 GTNDLIEEADPCFGG
+447 GRDDLAEEADPCFGG

-479 EGRRQLGTVHII
+479 EARRQLGTVHII

-498 TAEEKYRQL
+498 TAEENYRQL
-507 FEQVQEGVFVADD
+507 FEQVQEGVFVADAE
-520 QGKLLDC
+520 GKLLDC
-527 NNALVG
+527 NNALVV
-533 MLGYSSRQELLA
+533 MLGYENRQELLA

-551 YVSPEQRSE
+551 YASPEQRST
-560 LLHAIEAHSYVRSF
+560 LLKAIQTRSYVRSF
-574 EVQLRKKNGGALAA
+574 EVQLKKKDGSTLSA

-593 ATRNQSGGIERYQGF
+593 ATRNEAGEITRYQGF
-608 LLDVTEKKRAEDEIR
+608 LLDMTEKKRAEDEIR

-630 ALNAIAVIATQ
+630 ALNAIAVVATQ

-651 TLRQLVT
+651 TLRQLVN
-658 LFGAETGSVYLTD
+658 LFGAETGSIYLSD
-671 NGSSTL
+671 NGSCTL
-677 RRRAAWGHRSETAVR
+677 RRRAAWGHRSSTAIR
-692 SATTTTLPAD
+692 SASTATMPAE
-702 FWQMVVNSHREVIT
+702 FWQGLISSRREMIT
-716 ESDLPGLPAVAAEFV
+716 QNDLPDLPAVASDFV
-731 RAEGLHSWMWVILW
+731 RAEGLRSWMWVILW
-745 SQDQPMGVL
+745 SQEQPIGVL
-754 GVSSRNEGE
+754 GVSSRKERE
-763 FNATDEKLLIAIGRQ
+763 FTATDEKLMVAIGRQ
-778 LATTIEK
+778 LATTIDK

-831 AILGYAQLLESEAL
+831 AILGYAQLLESEPMD
-845 EERSLDFVRKL
+845 ERCLDFVRKL

-880 KIPVDIRRVVDDSL
+880 KIPVDIRRVVEDSL
-894 ALREYDFKRGNIVV
+894 ALRDYDFKRGNIVV
-908 QREIAEEIPAVT
+908 QREVAEELPAVT

-937 VDSMLEMERGG
+937 VDAMLEMERGG
-948 VLSVRVYAENGSVCV
+948 VLSMRVYAENGAVCV
-963 DFRDTGRGIADP
+963 EFRDTGRGIVDP

-1021 LLVHLPAAGKPEP
+1021 LLVRLPAAGKPQTVREP
-1034 ISAPVP
+1034 SPPP
-1040 APIRERVLQGRLLLL
+1040 ARELVLHGRLLLVDD
-1055 EEEEA
+1055 EEA

-1072 GADVVAASD
+1072 GAEVVTASD
-1081 SEKARSSMDDG
+1081 PEKARNLLNSG
-1092 GVDALVLNGSMPD
+1092 GFDAVILNGSMPN
-1105 GWGAVQIHGW
+1105 GWSAVQIHGW
-1115 LSQHHPGM
+1115 LAQHHPRIV
-1123 LGKVLFTF
+1123 GKLLFVF

-1137 TQTFLEQNRISYL
+1137 TQTFLEQKRISYL

-1168 KAMAKSASS
+1168 KAAIATASS